1 MEIKIKEKK
10 PMPLF
15 QKIFYIISFIFLII
29 AFIYLGTKNYNAPI
43 KKLSD
48 AESFTKE
55 FGITNDNRFKYKNAK
70 ETLELLNTGTCVIF
84 FSFPENEWSYTYA
97 EMLNDVAKANNEE
110 FIYYYNFKNDRSNK
124 NYYYTNI
131 VKILEAYVPT
141 TDAGD
146 KNIYAPSVVF
156 VKDGTI
162 VGYDDETSIMKGDIS
177 VSNYWTNEKRASKK
191 ETFNLMFKK
200 LRS

>member
-15 QKIFYIISFIFLII
+15 QKIFYIISFIFLIW

-55 FGITNDNRFKYKNAK
+55 FGITSDNRFKYKNAK
-70 ETLELLNTGTCVIF
+70 ETLELLNTGTGVIF
-84 FSFPENEWSYTYA
+84 FSFPDNEWSYNYA
-97 EMLNDVAKANNEE
+97 EMLNDVAKDNNEE
-110 FIYYYNFKNDRSNK
+110 FIYYYNFKNDRSNR

-131 VKILEAYVPT
+131 VKILESYVPN
-141 TDAGD
+141 TDTGD

-156 VKDGTI
+156 VKDGVI
-162 VGYDDETSIMKGDIS
+162 VGYDDETSIMKGDTS
-177 VSNYWTNEKRASKK
+177 VNNYWTNEKIISKK
-191 ETFNLMFKK
+191 TNFNLMFKK

>member
-15 QKIFYIISFIFLII
+15 QKIFYIISFIFLIW

-55 FGITNDNRFKYKNAK
+55 FGITSDNRFKYKNAK
-70 ETLELLNTGTCVIF
+70 ETLELLNTGTGVIF
-84 FSFPENEWSYTYA
+84 FSFPDNEWSYNYA
-97 EMLNDVAKANNEE
+97 EMLNDVAKDNNEE
-110 FIYYYNFKNDRSNK
+110 FIYYYNFKNDRSNR

-131 VKILEAYVPT
+131 VKILESYVPT
-141 TDAGD
+141 TDTGD

-156 VKDGTI
+156 VKDGVI
-162 VGYDDETSIMKGDIS
+162 VGYDDETSIMKGDTS
-177 VSNYWTNEKRASKK
+177 VNNYWTNEKIISKK
-191 ETFNLMFKK
+191 TNFNLMFKK
-200 LRS
+200 IRS